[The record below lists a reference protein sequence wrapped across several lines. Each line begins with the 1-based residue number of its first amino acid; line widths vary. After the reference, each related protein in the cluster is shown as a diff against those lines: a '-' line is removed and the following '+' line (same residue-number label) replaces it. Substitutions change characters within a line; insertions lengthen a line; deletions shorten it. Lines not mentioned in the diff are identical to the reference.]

1 MGVGAETILAAKAQ
15 LCEQIDR
22 ISVEM
27 SGFTTRQ
34 MAFQIDDIRRMA
46 RDCGMFPV
54 EELARSLERALS
66 GGQSCAVANPFL
78 HSMREALS
86 GERIDAA
93 AAQSYLA
100 AVNQRLYG

>member
-1 MGVGAETILAAKAQ
+1 MGVGAETILATKAQ

-22 ISVEM
+22 ISAEM
-27 SGFTTRQ
+27 SGFTARQ
-34 MAFQIDDIRRMA
+34 MAFQIDDVRRMA

-86 GERIDAA
+86 GDRIDAA

>member
-1 MGVGAETILAAKAQ
+1 MGVGSEAIVAAKVQ
-15 LCEQIDR
+15 LFEQIDR
-22 ISVEM
+22 ISAEM
-27 SGFTTRQ
+27 SRLTARQ
-34 MAFQIDDIRRMA
+34 MAFQIDDIRRLA
-46 RDCGMFPV
+46 RDCGNFPV

>member
-1 MGVGAETILAAKAQ
+1 MGVGAQTIVAARLQ
-15 LCEQIDR
+15 LGEQIDR
-22 ISVEM
+22 IS
-27 SGFTTRQ
+27 SDISRLTARQ
-34 MAFQIDDIRRMA
+34 MAFQIDDIRRLA

-66 GGQSCAVANPFL
+66 GGESCAVANPFL
-78 HSMREALS
+78 NSMREALS